1 MPTCHGRTAQMS
13 VCPLL
18 LLVLCALHSLPAG
31 VQAASRFSGF
41 PVDLSFPP
49 SPHTPL
55 PRPALAHLN
64 TTAFDLAAC
73 TFTFAQFEEAHSG
86 WATCF
91 NAPEVSVHTCP
102 RHCLQAMRATA
113 TADPSLA
120 EVPVPLVLGSGLYHA
135 NLSICLAAIHAGA
148 IDEKQGGAMHVFR
161 FYPVDWSGG
170 DTQTVWPGQFA
181 EGSAKHDVTL
191 KAVPADEIVHPA
203 PEQSGA
209 WAVRRR
215 GSGPRQVQR
224 APFSPRS
231 GHLHAVL
238 WPQLQLHGELVPGRR
253 GRQGLVV
260 KRSRGVV
267 QLLAALHNRRAQ
279 RDALSQRQPHS
290 TQRCTS
296 RHDKQ
301 DQTQQTTHTLYTT
314 TCTALTF
321 MLTLTCAICAVQD
334 VWLYHSL
341 TGSRWNDLQAMNR
354 FNSRNGRWARLPMRR
369 SVRVPRRCT
378 PLSAS

>member
-120 EVPVPLVLGSGLYHA
+120 EVPVPLVLGSGALPCQLVHLPCCYPRRRHRREAGRRNARLSLLSRRLERRRHA
-135 NLSICLAAIHAGA
+135 DGVA
-148 IDEKQGGAMHVFR
+148 R
-161 FYPVDWSGG
+161 PVRR
-170 DTQTVWPGQFA
+170 GQCEA
-181 EGSAKHDVTL
+181 RRNVEGSA
-191 KAVPADEIVHPA
+191 
-203 PEQSGA
+203 
-209 WAVRRR
+209 
-215 GSGPRQVQR
+215 
-224 APFSPRS
+224 
-231 GHLHAVL
+231 
-238 WPQLQLHGELVPGRR
+238 
-253 GRQGLVV
+253 
-260 KRSRGVV
+260 SR
-267 QLLAALHNRRAQ
+267 
-279 RDALSQRQPHS
+279 
-290 TQRCTS
+290 
-296 RHDKQ
+296 
-301 DQTQQTTHTLYTT
+301 
-314 TCTALTF
+314 
-321 MLTLTCAICAVQD
+321 
-334 VWLYHSL
+334 
-341 TGSRWNDLQAMNR
+341 
-354 FNSRNGRWARLPMRR
+354 
-369 SVRVPRRCT
+369 
-378 PLSAS
+378 